1 MGRYSAFAAGFGGA
15 GGGDGVHNGGQDA
28 PEYGVT
34 SRKGFKAKGIVQM
47 VRRARRD
54 ENGLVKRTVKNLMK
68 MKLLKKIGVFL
79 SILGAMSVLALGFY
93 LTTNN
98 IYFID
103 GNPADF
109 SLYGW
114 GGMFAVWAAGVW
126 QWRKGNS
133 FLITFAAQ
141 LAVVCFVLDCWRL
154 LIFAY
159 SPEMRPWVKGIIW
172 GEAALLLL

>member
-68 MKLLKKIGVFL
+68 MKLLKK
-79 SILGAMSVLALGFY
+79 LACFEYTGR
-93 LTTNN
+93 N
-98 IYFID
+98 
-103 GNPADF
+103 
-109 SLYGW
+109 
-114 GGMFAVWAAGVW
+114 
-126 QWRKGNS
+126 
-133 FLITFAAQ
+133 
-141 LAVVCFVLDCWRL
+141 VCFGARVLSDDKQYL
-154 LIFAY
+154 FY
-159 SPEMRPWVKGIIW
+159 
-172 GEAALLLL
+172 